1 MSSGSPKQR
10 RAVNGAGAHK
20 NQSTD
25 VEAAKPRPNISGPTL
40 TSTTRNTPDAV
51 TITTN
56 PLSSTKFSNGPAKQ
70 ASQPVVAYKPT
81 PQKLEKPVV
90 EKEEIAAKYSP
101 AKLRNR
107 EWPPQSEKKASL
119 NRASSPFTANKPDN
133 VVKPSR
139 PQSHAG
145 ILNKP
150 AVPPTPSGR
159 EPIKPVKPRRPES
172 HAGMIDKPEPVKP
185 VKPRRPE
192 NHAGVIDKPEPVKHV
207 KPRRP
212 ESHAGMID
220 KPEPFKHVKPRRPE
234 SHAGILDKP
243 VVPPPAKKPLSQW
256 SANNQKKDSDGSK
269 ATDSQPKVSWKPP
282 LKSVDARF
290 PKQPSEERPTSL
302 PLKPSD
308 LKKAGLAAGTKKP
321 SSFSTADNKPKKVPL
336 KPPGPIPRRPGD
348 KPT

>member
-10 RAVNGAGAHK
+10 RAANGAGAHI

-40 TSTTRNTPDAV
+40 TSTTRNKPDV
-51 TITTN
+51 TISTN
-56 PLSSTKFSNGPAKQ
+56 PLGATRFSNGPAKQ
-70 ASQPVVAYKPT
+70 DSQPNVACKPT
-81 PQKLEKPVV
+81 PHKPEKPAV
-90 EKEEIAAKYSP
+90 EKEVTTAKYP
-101 AKLRNR
+101 PGKLRNP
-107 EWPPQSEKKASL
+107 EWPPRSNKEASL
-119 NRASSPFTANKPDN
+119 NRASSPFTANKPVN

-150 AVPPTPSGR
+150 VVPPPLSGR
-159 EPIKPVKPRRPES
+159 EPVKPVKPRRPES
-172 HAGMIDKPEPVKP
+172 HAGMIDKPAPVKP
-185 VKPRRPE
+185 
-192 NHAGVIDKPEPVKHV
+192 G
-207 KPRRP
+207 
-212 ESHAGMID
+212 
-220 KPEPFKHVKPRRPE
+220 KPRRPE

-243 VVPPPAKKPLSQW
+243 AVPPPTKKPLSKW
-256 SANNQKKDSDGSK
+256 SSRNASSQREDADGSK
-269 ATDSQPKVSWKPP
+269 APDSQPKVPWKPP
-282 LKSVDARF
+282 LRPVDARF

-321 SSFSTADNKPKKVPL
+321 SSFSTADNQPKKVPL
-336 KPPGPIPRRPGD
+336 KPPGPIPPRPGE

>member
-10 RAVNGAGAHK
+10 RAANGAGAHI

-40 TSTTRNTPDAV
+40 TSTTRNKPDV
-51 TITTN
+51 TVTTN
-56 PLSSTKFSNGPAKQ
+56 PLGSTRFSNGPAKQ
-70 ASQPVVAYKPT
+70 DSQPNVAYKPT
-81 PQKLEKPVV
+81 PHKPEKPAV
-90 EKEEIAAKYSP
+90 EKEATTAKYPP
-101 AKLRNR
+101 AKLRNP
-107 EWPPQSEKKASL
+107 EWPPRSNKEASL
-119 NRASSPFTANKPDN
+119 NRASSPLTANKPVN

-150 AVPPTPSGR
+150 VVPPPPSGR
-159 EPIKPVKPRRPES
+159 EPVKPGKPRRPESHAGMIDKPEPGKPVKPRRPES
-172 HAGMIDKPEPVKP
+172 HAGMIDKPAP
-185 VKPRRPE
+185 VKPR
-192 NHAGVIDKPEPVKHV
+192 
-207 KPRRP
+207 
-212 ESHAGMID
+212 
-220 KPEPFKHVKPRRPE
+220 KPRRPE

-243 VVPPPAKKPLSQW
+243 AVPPPTKKPLSKW
-256 SANNQKKDSDGSK
+256 SASSQKEDSDGSE
-269 ATDSQPKVSWKPP
+269 APDSQPKVPWKPP
-282 LKSVDARF
+282 LRPVDARF
-290 PKQPSEERPTSL
+290 PTQPSEERPTSL

-336 KPPGPIPRRPGD
+336 KPPGPIPPRPGA